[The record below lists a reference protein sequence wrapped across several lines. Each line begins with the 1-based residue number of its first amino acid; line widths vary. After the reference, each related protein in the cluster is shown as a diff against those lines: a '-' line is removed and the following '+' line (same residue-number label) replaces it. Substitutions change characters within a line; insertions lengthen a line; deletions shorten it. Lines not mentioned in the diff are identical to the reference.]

1 MLRPPFT
8 PPRGSPVQTDAPL
21 LRPSLLLSLSSLRL
35 STTDVPPASAN
46 SVADVGALATKRK
59 ATSSSSSCAGH
70 YGLSSDSALALRFVA
85 LSRLMRTR
93 DDPILEQAATTPMGV
108 ATLAV
113 LRSAM
118 QRVAVSV
125 GGADPSLNEQSM
137 NTLFNL
143 SASTIA
149 AQRLYDSATLS
160 LPSKLPWPNAKAL
173 VGALLNSLAAARTA
187 DTGYRVGERLL
198 QLPAPP
204 MDAAAHADLTALTSL
219 IECEMRTRLAEGGS
233 AASSSASSR
242 STPPPLPAPIAPI
255 APPPIP
261 LPAAAVEPFAI
272 DATLSLSMNAH
283 RLIAASLRRPLR
295 PDEAAAMDEALDEA
309 LSVLQ
314 AGDAAARRQLLA
326 TNALAALTTPSAA
339 FLWASCVEA
348 TEGTVASVAALQASV
363 VKTCSEIAAVLFASA
378 MGL

>member
-1 MLRPPFT
+1 M
-8 PPRGSPVQTDAPL
+8 L
-21 LRPSLLLSLSSLRL
+21 LRPSLLLSLSALRL
-35 STTDVPPASAN
+35 TLSTDAPPASAS
-46 SVADVGALATKRK
+46 SVADVGAPASKRK
-59 ATSSSSSCAGH
+59 ATSSSSCGGH
-70 YGLSSDSALALRFVA
+70 YGASSDSALRLVLVA

-93 DDPILEQAATTPMGV
+93 DDSILEQAAATPMGV

-118 QRVAVSV
+118 LRIAVSV

-137 NTLFNL
+137 TTLFNL

-149 AQRLYDSATLS
+149 VQRLYDSATLS

-198 QLPAPP
+198 RLPAPP
-204 MDAAAHADLTALTSL
+204 MDAAAHADLTALTTL

-233 AASSSASSR
+233 AASSSSASSR

-255 APPPIP
+255 VPPIP
-261 LPAAAVEPFAI
+261 LPATAVEPFAI
-272 DATLSLSMNAH
+272 DATLSLSTNAR
-283 RLIAASLRRPLR
+283 RLITASLRRPLR
-295 PDEAAAMDEALDEA
+295 PDEAAAMDDALDEA

-314 AGDAAARRQLLA
+314 AGDAAARRQLLD

-348 TEGTVASVAALQASV
+348 TEGAVASVAALAAAV
-363 VKTCSEIAAVLFASA
+363 VKMCSEIAAVLFASA
-378 MGL
+378 AMGL

>member
-35 STTDVPPASAN
+35 STEAPPPSTSSVP
-46 SVADVGALATKRK
+46 DVGALASKRK
-59 ATSSSSSCAGH
+59 ATSSSSCGGH
-70 YGLSSDSALALRFVA
+70 YGVSSDSALALRLVA

-93 DDPILEQAATTPMGV
+93 DDPILEQAAATPMGV

-113 LRSAM
+113 LRSAT
-118 QRVAVSV
+118 QRIAVSV

-137 NTLFNL
+137 ITLFNL

-149 AQRLYDSATLS
+149 VQRLYDSATLS

-173 VGALLNSLAAARTA
+173 VTALLHSLAGARTA

-198 QLPAPP
+198 QLPGRP

-219 IECEMRTRLAEGGS
+219 IECEMRTRLTEGGS
-233 AASSSASSR
+233 AASSSASAR

-255 APPPIP
+255 APPIIP
-261 LPAAAVEPFAI
+261 LPPTAVEPFAI
-272 DATLSLSMNAH
+272 DATLSLSLNAR
-283 RLIAASLRRPLR
+283 RLITASLRRPLQ
-295 PDEAAAMDEALDEA
+295 PDEAIAMDEALDEA

-314 AGDAAARRQLLA
+314 AGDAAARRQLLD
-326 TNALAALTTPSAA
+326 TNALAALTTPSAG

-348 TEGTVASVAALQASV
+348 TEGAVASVAALAAAV
-363 VKTCSEIAAVLFASA
+363 VKMCSEIAAVLFASA